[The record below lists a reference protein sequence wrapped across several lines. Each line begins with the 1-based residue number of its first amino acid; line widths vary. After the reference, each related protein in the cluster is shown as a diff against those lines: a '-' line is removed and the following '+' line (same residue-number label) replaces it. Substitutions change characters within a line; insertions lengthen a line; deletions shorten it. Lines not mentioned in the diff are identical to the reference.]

1 MIKPWIII
9 FVCALIGVDCTI
21 RAKIRMNETIFI
33 NTSFSVSYVLYVL
46 YVSEFNLKSS
56 SLILSRSSPN
66 RHQHVYQHCRGR
78 IQKIQKGVAGILAS
92 FIDNIYFTENSLKIT
107 ENITDKKTKKG
118 KGTAVPSALTLNAHD
133 RYLSI
138 FLLVS
143 EWLNL
148 ITNQIFFCG
157 IIVM

>member
-1 MIKPWIII
+1 
-9 FVCALIGVDCTI
+9 
-21 RAKIRMNETIFI
+21 MNETIFI

-107 ENITDKKTKKG
+107 ENITDKKRG
-118 KGTAVPSALTLNAHD
+118 G
-133 RYLSI
+133 
-138 FLLVS
+138 
-143 EWLNL
+143 EW
-148 ITNQIFFCG
+148 
-157 IIVM
+157 